1 MTRVDIPV
9 VDTRGANASAL
20 ITDGTDPNMK
30 SPKKSAGT
38 SGRESAAPGQSIT
51 ERKSLLIEA
60 LSYIGR
66 FKDKVVVIKYGGAAQ
81 VHDEIKLTFAQ
92 DVVLLQSLGMRPVV
106 VHGGG
111 PEVNRAMKAMGHEP
125 EFVDGLRVTSP
136 AGLQITEM
144 VLSGQVNKELVAL
157 LQGQGG
163 NATGL
168 SGKDG
173 ATLWA
178 RKMNPVRGVDL
189 GLVGEIASVDP
200 GLIELLLGNGY
211 IPVVSPI
218 GIGEQGV
225 TYNINADSAA
235 SRIAVALKAEQMI
248 FMTDVEGV
256 MKDGKLVP
264 SLTAAEAL
272 QLIGQGVISGGMVP
286 KVEAMLHC
294 LNNGVGSAT
303 IINGGE
309 HHAIIAELFTDS
321 GVGTQITP

>member
-1 MTRVDIPV
+1 
-9 VDTRGANASAL
+9 
-20 ITDGTDPNMK
+20 MK
-30 SPKKSAGT
+30 SGKKSAGT
-38 SGRESAAPGQSIT
+38 SGRKAATPKPSIT

-66 FKDKVVVIKYGGAAQ
+66 FKGRVVVIKYGGAMQ

-92 DVVLLQSLGMRPVV
+92 DVVLLQSLGMYPVV

-111 PEVNRAMKAMGHEP
+111 PEVSRAMKAMGHKP
-125 EFVDGLRVTSP
+125 EFVDGLRVTTSE
-136 AGLQITEM
+136 GLEITEM
-144 VLSGQVNKELVAL
+144 VLSGRVNKELVAL
-157 LQGQGG
+157 IQGQGG

-173 ATLWA
+173 ATIQA
-178 RKMNPVRGVDL
+178 RKMNPVQGVDL
-189 GLVGEIASVDP
+189 GMVGQIAHVDP
-200 GLIELLLGNGY
+200 GLIGLLIENGY

-218 GIGEQGV
+218 GLGEQGV

-235 SRIAVALKAEQMI
+235 SRIAVALKAERMI

-256 MKDGKLVP
+256 MNDGKLLP
-264 SLTAAEAL
+264 SLTAVEAL
-272 QLIGQGVISGGMVP
+272 RLIDQGVISGGMVP

-294 LNNGVGSAT
+294 LNNGVGSAA

-309 HHAIIAELFTDS
+309 HHAIIAELFTDR